1 MINKEKF
8 KDLDK
13 KFYADRANV
22 IGQSAVT
29 RNGITESVLDP
40 DVIKD
45 MRHSFSLELK
55 QGEITDQKQSGRCW
69 MFSAL
74 NTMRYRIIKDY
85 KLETFELSQA
95 YPLFFDK
102 LEKSNYFLESII
114 KTLDE
119 DLQGRLIKHILADPL
134 GDGGQWDMFVNLVN
148 KYGVVPKYA
157 MPEVNASSATREMD
171 SYLTKMLRSFAK
183 DLRKAHQEGKSLE
196 ELEKMKDGFNEDI
209 YRALTLILG
218 TPPKTIDFEARD
230 KDDNYICDKNL
241 SPKEFFDKYVKM
253 NIDDFV
259 SLINAPTADKPFNET
274 FTVDYLGNV
283 CEGKP
288 VKYLNLPIDE
298 LKKAAIRQLED
309 GYPVWMGC
317 DVGQSFVRKEGI
329 LSTKAFKLEELFGLD
344 FAMTKEDRLDYS
356 ESLMTHAMVFT
367 GVDLD
372 DEGNP
377 IRWKIENSWG
387 DRAGNKGYLVM
398 SDEWFNEY
406 MYQIAVDKK
415 YLTDDQKKAWEKEPI
430 HLKPWDPMGSL
441 AK

>member
-119 DLQGRLIKHILADPL
+119 DLQGRLVKHILADPL

-183 DLRKAHQEGKSLE
+183 DLRKAQQEGKSLE

-329 LSTKAFKLEELFGLD
+329 LSTEAFKLEELFGLD

-415 YLTDDQKKAWEKEPI
+415 YLSDDQKKAWEKEPI

>member
-415 YLTDDQKKAWEKEPI
+415 YLSDDQKKAWEKEPI

>member
-119 DLQGRLIKHILADPL
+119 DLQGRLVKHILADPL

-209 YRALTLILG
+209 YRSLTLILG

-283 CEGKP
+283 SEGKP

-415 YLTDDQKKAWEKEPI
+415 YLSDDQRKAWEKEPI

>member
-119 DLQGRLIKHILADPL
+119 DLQGRLVKHILADPL

-283 CEGKP
+283 SEGKP

>member
-119 DLQGRLIKHILADPL
+119 DLQGRLVKHILADPL

-157 MPEVNASSATREMD
+157 MPEVNASSSTREMD

-288 VKYLNLPIDE
+288 VKYLNLPINE

-415 YLTDDQKKAWEKEPI
+415 YLTDDQKEAWEKEPI

>member
-13 KFYADRANV
+13 KFYADRVNV

-119 DLQGRLIKHILADPL
+119 DLQGRLVKHILADPL

-157 MPEVNASSATREMD
+157 MPEVNASSSTREMD

-415 YLTDDQKKAWEKEPI
+415 YLSDDQKKAWEKEPI

>member
-119 DLQGRLIKHILADPL
+119 DLQGRLVKHILADPL

>member
-119 DLQGRLIKHILADPL
+119 DLQGRLVKHILADPL

-415 YLTDDQKKAWEKEPI
+415 YLSDDQKKAWEKEPI

>member
-119 DLQGRLIKHILADPL
+119 DLQGRLVKHILADPL

-157 MPEVNASSATREMD
+157 MPEVNASSSTREMD

-415 YLTDDQKKAWEKEPI
+415 YLSDDQKKAWEKEPI

>member
-119 DLQGRLIKHILADPL
+119 DLQGRLVKHILADPL

-415 YLTDDQKKAWEKEPI
+415 YLSDDQKKACEKEPI

>member
-119 DLQGRLIKHILADPL
+119 DLQGRLVKHILADPL

-157 MPEVNASSATREMD
+157 MPEVNASSSTREMD

-441 AK
+441 AE

>member
-1 MINKEKF
+1 
-8 KDLDK
+8 
-13 KFYADRANV
+13 
-22 IGQSAVT
+22 
-29 RNGITESVLDP
+29 
-40 DVIKD
+40 
-45 MRHSFSLELK
+45 
-55 QGEITDQKQSGRCW
+55 
-69 MFSAL
+69 
-74 NTMRYRIIKDY
+74 
-85 KLETFELSQA
+85 
-95 YPLFFDK
+95 
-102 LEKSNYFLESII
+102 
-114 KTLDE
+114 
-119 DLQGRLIKHILADPL
+119 
-134 GDGGQWDMFVNLVN
+134 
-148 KYGVVPKYA
+148 

-441 AK
+441 AE

>member
-74 NTMRYRIIKDY
+74 NTMRYRIIKDL

-119 DLQGRLIKHILADPL
+119 DLQGRLVKHILADPL

-415 YLTDDQKKAWEKEPI
+415 YLSDDQRKAWEKEPI